1 LSFASLLA
9 IPTLLAARNGPPLD
23 AAYTGGMSLTLRLL
37 LSWAVNA
44 AALWVADALWDGVNI
59 NGWSAY
65 LIGAAVLGIANALI
79 KPVLAILT
87 LPLILV
93 TLGFFYLVINIAMVA
108 LAEWIAPDFA
118 IDGFWTYVG
127 VVFVVWVV
135 NWVGN
140 QIAEEFEKGR
150 RRPRLT

>member
-1 LSFASLLA
+1 MSF
-9 IPTLLAARNGPPLD
+9 GV
-23 AAYTGGMSLTLRLL
+23 RLVVA
-37 LSWAVNA
+37 WGVNA
-44 AALWVADALWDGVNI
+44 LALWLADALWSSVTI
-59 NGWSAY
+59 NGWWAY
-65 LIGAAVLGIANALI
+65 IIGAAVLGIANAVI
-79 KPVLAILT
+79 KPILAVLT
-87 LPLILV
+87 LPLIIV